1 MIVKIIRRLNL
12 IKNIIIVT
20 FISCIIMLKG
30 YSQTHHISLSLE
42 PTHINRNY
50 TKWFNASGFKVGYS
64 YRFKN
69 GAFLL
74 TELGST
80 SLFGRDTSNGLLI
93 EEALKR
99 ESIKYRILQVNG
111 YANLVRIKKSSFFI
125 NLALSLRQANEIYHE
140 FAGSTLTEKN
150 TSEILVNTI
159 YEKRWDVGTSF
170 GFSYAYRLTPFLGI
184 NIFTEANIYGEETS
198 FITNGIKLFFK
209 I

>member
-1 MIVKIIRRLNL
+1 M
-12 IKNIIIVT
+12 
-20 FISCIIMLKG
+20 
-30 YSQTHHISLSLE
+30 
-42 PTHINRNY
+42 
-50 TKWFNASGFKVGYS
+50 
-64 YRFKN
+64 
-69 GAFLL
+69 
-74 TELGST
+74 
-80 SLFGRDTSNGLLI
+80 
-93 EEALKR
+93 KR